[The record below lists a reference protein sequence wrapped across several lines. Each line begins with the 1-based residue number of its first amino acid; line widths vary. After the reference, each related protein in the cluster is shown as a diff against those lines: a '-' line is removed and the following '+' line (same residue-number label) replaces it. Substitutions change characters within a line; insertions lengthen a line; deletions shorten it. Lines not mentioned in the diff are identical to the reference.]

1 MGLLP
6 HCQDAGRAARIL
18 NPAMSAPPPPPRR
31 RDAPGVGGAPPPPPP
46 PPDREAR
53 EARRAEETSSSQRR
67 WWLTIISGVLAIA
80 LIAVVAL
87 VLMKNGD
94 DKPSEPEFE
103 ASTAVDLKVGQLQVV
118 SPQGGE
124 NAFPSEIAEEL
135 LALTGQYVD
144 EGIVVPLRKGAAND
158 EKLGAI
164 FDLAAL
170 NRLATD
176 RAVLVDEGFPEAVG
190 KVSVTA
196 PPVNFLALA
205 SGPSV
210 LLVTGAV
217 DLTVKARLADGT
229 ATIHRMG
236 TFVFA
241 KQQSGEWR
249 ITGWTMHVDRT
260 GPGVATTTTA
270 ATTPTTVAA
279 G

>member
-1 MGLLP
+1 M
-6 HCQDAGRAARIL
+6 
-18 NPAMSAPPPPPRR
+18 
-31 RDAPGVGGAPPPPPP
+31 
-46 PPDREAR
+46 
-53 EARRAEETSSSQRR
+53 EEKSSSQRK
-67 WWLTIISGVLAIA
+67 WWLTIVSGVLAIA

-87 VLMKNGD
+87 VLMNSE
-94 DKPSEPEFE
+94 DKPGKPEFE

-118 SPQGGE
+118 SPQGGDS
-124 NAFPSEIAEEL
+124 AFPPELAEEL

-144 EGIVVPLRKGAAND
+144 EGIVVPLRKGTAND
-158 EKLGAI
+158 EKLGAL
-164 FDLAAL
+164 FDLAAV

-176 RAVLVDEGFPEAVG
+176 RAVLIDDGFPKAVG
-190 KVSVTA
+190 KVSVTS

-210 LLVTGAV
+210 LLVTGAI

-229 ATIHRMG
+229 ATIHRTG

-260 GPGVATTTTA
+260 GPGVATTSTAPTTPATPTTA
-270 ATTPTTVAA
+270 AP